1 MDSHTCNGPACMFG
15 EGEHTCFCE
24 ACIEQLGEHTCS
36 CVPCMLG
43 VPEEV
48 EELEEE

>member
-1 MDSHTCNGPACMFG
+1 MFG